1 MRRRCRIGR
10 NDEEDATLEA
20 GVHQERTGT
29 SWGPAPAMG
38 ARLGAF
44 RATIPCL
51 PRRSTLRCQP
61 RSESGAGLAC
71 VRTPPG
77 VGRVRTGMLGIGVCP
92 PRRRGR
98 NQT

>member
-10 NDEEDATLEA
+10 NDEEDATFEA

-44 RATIPCL
+44 RTTISAPTAGRL
-51 PRRSTLRCQP
+51 TAAPPRVP
-61 RSESGAGLAC
+61 AGLAC

-77 VGRVRTGMLGIGVCP
+77 AVRVRTGMLRSGVCP